1 MDTILLLFVVAT
13 LVLIVTSSIHSILK
27 SKKKLRQRIIRS
39 WGKPPAGKYDP
50 GDFESISSYFR
61 NYKKAKSAPFFIDD
75 ITWRDLEIDDLF
87 KRLNGTETTAGEEFL
102 YRMLRQPSFDPAEL
116 ESRGGMDRVFSEK
129 RGRAFKDSNHSCPNG

>member
-13 LVLIVTSSIHSILK
+13 LVLIVTSSIHSIRK
-27 SKKKLRQRIIRS
+27 SKKNLKQRIIRS

-50 GDFESISSYFR
+50 GDVESISSCFR
-61 NYKKAKSAPFFIDD
+61 NYKKAESAPFFIDD
-75 ITWRDLEIDDLF
+75 ITWQDLEIDDLF